1 MAGRDNSGATNE
13 YLRNMKLSNS
23 CRTELDTVILFLNFY
38 FIRINVY
45 FIAGG
50 DFSSTK

>member
-13 YLRNMKLSNS
+13 YLRNIKLYNY
-23 CRTELDTVILFLNFY
+23 CRTEVDTIILFLNFN
-38 FIRINVY
+38 FIRMNVY
-45 FIAGG
+45 SIAGR